1 MRQHCVSERRRMIMD
16 TEVETLPSKSTRQ
29 EWYVEAKHCLCI
41 ELLPDVNE
49 RDAYLRAAGS
59 CFRPHAWFRSLHQHY
74 KLHRLIT
81 WEWRHVGCLLSVQP
95 TCRHCHYYV
104 RYSATK
110 SLGELSLTTI
120 ACSVSIAW
128 GTADAAGRCHW
139 GIVRPRRAV

>member
-1 MRQHCVSERRRMIMD
+1 MRQRYVSERRRMIMD

-29 EWYVEAKHCLCI
+29 EGYVEAKHCLCI

-49 RDAYLRAAGS
+49 CATRIFAPQVRVSDHMLDS
-59 CFRPHAWFRSLHQHY
+59 VLCINTIN
-74 KLHRLIT
+74 RLIT

-95 TCRHCHYYV
+95 TCRHRHYYV